1 MAEASAFQLI
11 SLRQLTENV
20 VESSYRGLTEA
31 ATHDG
36 PPHTRWG
43 STLCA
48 TFDGSMITC
57 AERGR
62 CWAIFISD
70 LAADGYLVRLV

>member
-31 ATHDG
+31 AAHDG
-36 PPHTRWG
+36 PPHTR
-43 STLCA
+43 
-48 TFDGSMITC
+48 
-57 AERGR
+57 
-62 CWAIFISD
+62 
-70 LAADGYLVRLV
+70 